1 LTKRHWQPGEA
12 ELKAFD
18 RRRRQG
24 FAGEADAR
32 AALEAFEKTLQLT
45 PVHEGRAVRPPRPA
59 PKRRPAG
66 NEGTDPARYAVEGQR
81 ASRVDVHARS
91 WLPKSRFVV
100 ATHDTEGA
108 VLHDE
113 QGLEAYRKDQQKV
126 ERGFRF
132 LKDPLF
138 MASTRFLK
146 SPRRVMALMAIM
158 TLCLMVY
165 AALEHRLRQGL
176 AQPSQDSPDQQ
187 GQPTARPTAR
197 GVFQSF
203 AGLHRLTLPSFAEV
217 VLNLKTHHRAL
228 LALLGERDV
237 AVYSN
242 SG

>member
-1 LTKRHWQPGEA
+1 MASTTAATSRRRAEKTLTKRHWQPGEA

-18 RRRRQG
+18 RRCRQS

-45 PVHEGRAVRPPRPA
+45 PVYAGRTVRPPRPA
-59 PKRRPAG
+59 QKRRPTG
-66 NEGTDPARYAVEGQR
+66 NEGTGPARYAVEGQR
-81 ASRVDVHARS
+81 ASRVDVHARP
-91 WLPKSRFVV
+91 WLQKSRFVV

-158 TLCLMVY
+158 TLCLLMVY

-176 AQPSQDSPDQQ
+176 AQPS
-187 GQPTARPTAR
+187 
-197 GVFQSF
+197 
-203 AGLHRLTLPSFAEV
+203 
-217 VLNLKTHHRAL
+217 
-228 LALLGERDV
+228 
-237 AVYSN
+237 
-242 SG
+242 